1 MLKSPHI
8 NHAVAIATVA
18 GNSIKEIS
26 DGWSKV
32 DQVVH
37 MSGSL
42 TTDVRQFI
50 EKEEPSLRYWS
61 TERTPHNPAE
71 EGFTCDEY
79 KVALSFPKT

>member
-1 MLKSPHI
+1 MFKSPHI
-8 NHAVAIATVA
+8 NRAIAIAIAA
-18 GNSIKEIS
+18 GYMVKEVS
-26 DGWSKV
+26 NGWSKI

-42 TTDVRQFI
+42 TTDVRQSI

-61 TERTPHNPAE
+61 TDRTPHNPAE

-79 KVALSFPKT
+79 KVAMSFAKS